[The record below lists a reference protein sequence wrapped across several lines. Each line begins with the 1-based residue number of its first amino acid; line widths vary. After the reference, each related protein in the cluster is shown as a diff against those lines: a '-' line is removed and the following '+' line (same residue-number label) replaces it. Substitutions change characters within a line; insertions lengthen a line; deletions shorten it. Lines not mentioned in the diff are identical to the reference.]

1 MAKEIKKPE
10 EVNEEKKPV
19 QEEKPLVH
27 PDLEFVCRMCLSL
40 QGKPGARSSDCIR
53 KNSTGILCSNMQK
66 LSDKLTAL
74 ETVNELHDKYL
85 KAFNQEAYYTKED
98 MHLIYSRLI
107 NEKPMSEDEFLDYC
121 RNAGFVIV

>member
-1 MAKEIKKPE
+1 MKEDSTSTQ
-10 EVNEEKKPV
+10 EV
-19 QEEKPLVH
+19 KPLVH
-27 PDLEFVCRMCLSL
+27 ADLEFVCRMCLSL

-53 KNSTGILCSNMQK
+53 KVSTGLLCPNMQR
-66 LSDKLTAL
+66 LNDKITSL

-98 MHLIYSRLI
+98 MHAIYTRLVSH
-107 NEKPMSEDEFLDYC
+107 NALSEDEFLDYC

>member
-19 QEEKPLVH
+19 QEEKLLVH

-53 KNSTGILCSNMQK
+53 KNSTGLFCPNMQK
-66 LSDKLTAL
+66 LTDKITSLK
-74 ETVNELHDKYL
+74 TVNELHDKYL

>member
-1 MAKEIKKPE
+1 MAKEKKTEEIKE
-10 EVNEEKKPV
+10 ESNPP
-19 QEEKPLVH
+19 QEVKPLVH

-53 KNSTGILCSNMQK
+53 KNSTGLLCPNMQK
-66 LSDKLTAL
+66 LNDKITSL

-85 KAFNQEAYYTKED
+85 KAFNKEAYYTKED
-98 MHLIYSRLI
+98 MHAIYSKLVSH
-107 NEKPMSEDEFLDYC
+107 NPLSEDEFLDYC